1 MQYVI
6 VHHHPENL
14 VLNPRQRDILFSSGN
29 LLALVES
36 AVAVLQ
42 EKHFGHVINR
52 PLGLILWGVE
62 DHHGVAPPDVEV
74 FPASRW
80 HDCHELCCNR
90 RPCAT
95 GWATED
101 GRVVRY
107 REWNPGPAA

>member
-1 MQYVI
+1 MKYVI

-14 VLNPRQRDILFSSGN
+14 VLNQRQRDILFSSGN

-36 AVAVLQ
+36 DVAVLQ
-42 EKHFGHVINR
+42 EKHFGQVIHR

-62 DHHGVAPPDVEV
+62 DLGVAPPDVEV

-80 HDCHELCCNR
+80 HDCYQLCR
-90 RPCAT
+90 DSRPRAA
-95 GWATED
+95 GWTTED
-101 GRVVRY
+101 GRVVLY